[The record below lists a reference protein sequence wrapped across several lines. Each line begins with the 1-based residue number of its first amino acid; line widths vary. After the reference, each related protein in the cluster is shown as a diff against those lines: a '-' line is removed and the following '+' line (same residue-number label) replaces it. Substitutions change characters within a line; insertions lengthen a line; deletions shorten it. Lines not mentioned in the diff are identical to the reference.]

1 MINEY
6 KYREDGT
13 MEYGFLSLLPPLLAI
28 IIAILTKQ
36 TVIALF
42 LGVWFG
48 ATVINHWNPV
58 QGFTHTINEVM
69 VPSIADSWNAALI
82 LLVVFTGG
90 FINILRKTGAGQAF
104 AEFTTRK
111 LIRVRK
117 VKTLFLGQPSYFLIL
132 NRF

>member
-1 MINEY
+1 FKCMINEY

-58 QGFTHTINEVM
+58 QGFTYTINEVM

-82 LLVVFTGG
+82 LLVVITGG
-90 FINILRKTGAGQAF
+90 FIIYLEKLAQGKLLLSLRL
-104 AEFTTRK
+104 RK

-117 VKTLFLGQPSYFLIL
+117 VKTLFLGQPS
-132 NRF
+132 